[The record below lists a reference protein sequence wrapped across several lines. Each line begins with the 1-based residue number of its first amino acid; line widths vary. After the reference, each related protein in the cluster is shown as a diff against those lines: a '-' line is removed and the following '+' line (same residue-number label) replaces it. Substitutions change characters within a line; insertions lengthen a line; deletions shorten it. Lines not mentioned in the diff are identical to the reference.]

1 MTNQCIVVSSLTK
14 NFGKI
19 KVFHNAD
26 VTIEENTITALSGKN
41 SSGKTT
47 FLKLLSGFLLPCNG
61 KIFVYNHNIT
71 QNRVFVKKV
80 VSLVLNTEYGFYPQ
94 LTLKENLI
102 FFCKIYNKPF
112 TELYPF
118 IDKLNLNNFLD
129 IPFSISSSGIKT
141 RLWLLSSL
149 IKNPKIILID
159 ELTKSVDY
167 ESKQIVYELIKEIK
181 TKFGCTIL
189 FVSHNINEI
198 TSLCDHWIKI
208 EDHKFVVIK

>member
-1 MTNQCIVVSSLTK
+1 MTHKCIVVSSLTK

-61 KIFVYNHNIT
+61 KIFVYNHDIT
-71 QNRVFVKKV
+71 KNRVFVKKI

-94 LTLKENLI
+94 LTLKENLM

-112 TELYPF
+112 TELYSF

-167 ESKQIVYELIKEIK
+167 ETKQIVYELIKELK
-181 TKFGCTIL
+181 TKFGCSIL
-189 FVSHNINEI
+189 FVSHDINEI
-198 TSLCDHWIKI
+198 TSLCDQLDKNR
-208 EDHKFVVIK
+208 DHKFVVIK

>member
-1 MTNQCIVVSSLTK
+1 MANHCIIVSSLTK
-14 NFGKI
+14 NFGRI

-26 VTIEENTITALSGKN
+26 VTIEENTITALSGRN

-61 KIFVYNHNIT
+61 KIFVYNNDIT

-94 LTLKENLI
+94 LTLKENLM

-167 ESKQIVYELIKEIK
+167 ETKQIVYGLIKEIK

-189 FVSHNINEI
+189 FVSHDINEI
-198 TSLCDHWIKI
+198 TFLCDHWIKI